1 MTKKLIKGKKE
12 FMMFIPDVKTHTGHM
27 VVETKFY
34 SFKSVSPK
42 LEWTVKSNQ
51 TLFLF
56 KDIPSQLQSFRVFFF
71 AQNADILQ
79 PIDSRLVKEIH
90 ANAGVIRNVHKSSPK
105 WNIWQ
110 KLLASKIKWKV
121 LSSLKNHTQQH
132 GRSNKE
138 IAILKDRPIMSDKK
152 IEQWREESPED
163 HIYFQLNRLVV
174 VENVVKC

>member
-1 MTKKLIKGKKE
+1 
-12 FMMFIPDVKTHTGHM
+12 MFIPDVKTHTGHM
-27 VVETKFY
+27 VVEAKFY

-90 ANAGVIRNVHKSSPK
+90 ANAGVIRDVHEMRRCLNRLVQSEIFDKNYWPPKSNKRFYPRLKTIRSHMVEAIK
-105 WNIWQ
+105 
-110 KLLASKIKWKV
+110 KLRYSKIDQEC
-121 LSSLKNHTQQH
+121 L
-132 GRSNKE
+132 
-138 IAILKDRPIMSDKK
+138 IKK